1 MVCTFISLAAFNAKS
16 ISKQQDRACRS
27 AQRLCA
33 FLSGSSLIHN
43 PSMSV
48 CENEQYSGHKVDVRS
63 THVHKLELLCLQYV
77 PSTTNTSLIV
87 GVRVRP
93 LLKSEQ
99 TKSNRKDII
108 RVIDG
113 KVVVVLDPDESK

>member
-1 MVCTFISLAAFNAKS
+1 MARVFIHTSPF
-16 ISKQQDRACRS
+16 
-27 AQRLCA
+27 
-33 FLSGSSLIHN
+33 
-43 PSMSV
+43 
-48 CENEQYSGHKVDVRS
+48 
-63 THVHKLELLCLQYV
+63 LQYI

-93 LLKSEQ
+93 LLKTEQ

-113 KVVVVLDPDESK
+113 KIVVVLDPDESKVKGWHITRGAVVVPQIVT